1 MPLESVVRPVL
12 AAKLGA
18 PRAIQPNWDSVRLT
32 PQFSTRPTMTPSA
45 VKVTGPLGPSQTKAM
60 WCHWPSLMAK
70 NNAERKKDVLDA
82 GQESDVHSGAVHLGH
97 DALRRRWRR
106 RRIRA
111 GNRRRR
117 SPDRT

>member
-1 MPLESVVRPVL
+1 MPVESVVRLSEL
-12 AAKLGA
+12 AAELESAQGHPAELGQ
-18 PRAIQPNWDSVRLT
+18 RSVD
-32 PQFSTRPTMTPSA
+32 SA
-45 VKVTGPLGPSQTKAM
+45 VLDAADDDSIRRQSDGMVPLAVGDGQI
-60 WCHWPSLMAK
+60 
-70 NNAERKKDVLDA
+70 NAERKKDVLDA
-82 GQESDVHSGAVHLGH
+82 GQEGDVHSGAVHLGH